1 MSKYT
6 RWIAFAMI
14 AAVSTVMTGGAMA
27 EEKATPKD
35 GKAACPAS
43 KEGKSCCKDK
53 DKKSCPAK
61 EGEKKEEKKD
71 EKK

>member
-14 AAVSTVMTGGAMA
+14 AAVSTVMTTGAMA
-27 EEKATPKD
+27 EDKPAKD
-35 GKAACPAS
+35 GKVACPAS
-43 KEGKSCCKDK
+43 KDGKSCCKDK

-61 EGEKKEEKKD
+61 DGKKD
-71 EKK
+71 EKKDGKK

>member
-27 EEKATPKD
+27 EEKAAPKD

-43 KEGKSCCKDK
+43 KDGKACCKDK

-61 EGEKKEEKKD
+61 EGKKEEKKD